1 MIKFFKKSLLWIV
14 SGTVSVI
21 LTACYGPNVMRDCF
35 SKVITVVDE
44 DGKPIPGLEIRSED
58 SYYSDSVITNSDG
71 SVSFDFC
78 VAEGED
84 MEIRISEKIK
94 DGVDEEDPGEY
105 VDKSVY
111 IESSD
116 DPETIVMESVE

>member
-1 MIKFFKKSLLWIV
+1 MIKFFKKSLLWIA

-58 SYYSDSVITNSDG
+58 FYTSDPVTTNSDG
-71 SVSFDFC
+71 NVTLDFC

-84 MEIRISEKIK
+84 LNIRISEKIYDDSNK
-94 DGVDEEDPGEY
+94 EDPDEY
-105 VDKSVY
+105 VDKSVT